1 LEEASTEQRMMQ
13 PMAATNRRFGVVSLL
28 THPNIALAAR
38 VLLGCIFIAA
48 SIDKA
53 IHPEPFARAVY
64 NYRLLPDAAVNVV
77 ALWLPW
83 LELVGG
89 VLLVIGVW
97 VRGSIVVLIGLL
109 VVFLG
114 ALGFNLARGLDVAC
128 GCFSTRSR
136 DPVTVFTLLRDSLF
150 LLVAVYLFW
159 LYQVRGVESRYS
171 LGRLASFVRPR
182 RSD

>member
-1 LEEASTEQRMMQ
+1 MASTNGKR
-13 PMAATNRRFGVVSLL
+13 GVVSLL

-38 VLLGCIFIAA
+38 LLLGCIFIVA
-48 SIDKA
+48 SIEKV

-97 VRGSIVVLIGLL
+97 LRGSIVVLIGLL

-114 ALGFNLARGLDVAC
+114 ALSFNLARGLDVAC
-128 GCFSTRSR
+128 GCFSTRSG

-150 LLVAVYLFW
+150 LLVALYLFW
-159 LYQVRGVESRYS
+159 LHQLRGVESRYS
-171 LGRLASFVRPR
+171 LGRLAFFVRPR